1 MSDKYNDKPL
11 IIIGGPTAVGKTDL
25 SIDLARKINGSIIS
39 ADSMQ
44 IYKYMD
50 IGSAKIMP
58 EEMRGV
64 PHYLIDELEPNEE
77 FGVNIFQQMAYKA
90 LDDIY
95 SKGRIPIITGGTGF
109 YIQAL
114 LYEIDF
120 TEETPHDDIYRKEL
134 EQIAETEEGKLRL
147 FDELCKTDPEYT
159 KGLHANNSRRVI
171 RALEYYRYT
180 GRKFSEYNEEQRE
193 KISPFNYL
201 YIALTDDR
209 EKIYSR
215 IDKRVDIMM
224 DKGLLGEVTKLHQ
237 MGYNR
242 SYNSMQGIGYKEL
255 LDHLDGL
262 ITLDEAV
269 ERIKLDTRHFAK
281 RQLTWLRREKD
292 VVFLNKSDYNSED
305 VLLNKILEI
314 AEDKNIWTDCISS

>member
-1 MSDKYNDKPL
+1 MSDKYKDKPL
-11 IIIGGPTAVGKTDL
+11 MIIGGPTAVGKTDL

-120 TEETPHDDIYRKEL
+120 TEETPHDYVYRKEL

-147 FDELCKTDPEYT
+147 FDELCKTDLEYA

-224 DKGLLGEVTKLHQ
+224 DKGLLDEVTKLHQ